1 MVGFG
6 VLAGSATRCLVE
18 SQGLRD
24 ALGVGKG
31 FSEFPSPMLMS
42 PGLSGCVRGPISV
55 RAMARIAVI

>member
-1 MVGFG
+1 MGFG
-6 VLAGSATRCLVE
+6 VLAGSATRCLRE

-24 ALGVGKG
+24 ALGVGRG

-55 RAMARIAVI
+55 GVMTRRAVI